1 MELNLTVSNSIDGI
15 RPWAEDVPE
24 GRLINRGHPA
34 GDLLEAYDWK
44 VLHRGVGELLLEC
57 HLPEGCLNPKKQLFG
72 GFTGAY
78 VDLIALY
85 TSRTDSNPPAG
96 FQSTIN
102 MRVDYFEP
110 ICEGIFNIEGR
121 VLNRRGKNRLISVQI
136 RQSETTAVYGLV
148 TLRDT
153 GK

>member
-1 MELNLTVSNSIDGI
+1 MTNSNDGR

-24 GRLINRGHPA
+24 GRLINPGHPA
-34 GDLLEAYDWK
+34 GDLLEAYDWT
-44 VLHRGVGELLLEC
+44 VLHRGVGELAVEC
-57 HLPEGCLNPKKQLFG
+57 HLPKGCLNPNGQLFG

-78 VDLIALY
+78 VDLVALY
-85 TSRTDSNPPAG
+85 TSRTDSNAPTG

-110 ICEGIFNIEGR
+110 ISEGVFSIEGR
-121 VLNRRGKNRLISVQI
+121 VLNRRGKNRLISVEISQN
-136 RQSETTAVYGLV
+136 ETLAVYGLV

-153 GK
+153 GG